1 MSCLSAGALDNMD
14 EDTTNAVFND
24 MDFYYNKVKCPKIEQ
39 MMPRLMKMMESEM
52 EGMRQ
57 NWKSQEPTIYRI
69 LVSLAKPGP

>member
-24 MDFYYNKVKCPKIEQ
+24 MDFHYNKVKCPKIEQ

-57 NWKSQEPTIYRI
+57 N
-69 LVSLAKPGP
+69 